1 MADPDLL
8 ISFLVVV
15 RNERD
20 YIEQCLQSM
29 LHQTLAPTR
38 YEILV
43 IDGMSTDGS
52 RELIKQMIDQHAD
65 RSVRLL
71 DNPGRILSSGWN
83 IGIKAARGRYVIRP
97 DAHGEVP
104 ENFLQMSL
112 AVIEATPGGTAGGG
126 SGRGAWACRARRR
139 DSRGR
144 SAGSTCA
151 WKTIRSRYRNSSDWY
166 ACNGPICT

>member
-1 MADPDLL
+1 
-8 ISFLVVV
+8 
-15 RNERD
+15 
-20 YIEQCLQSM
+20 M
-29 LHQTLAPTR
+29 LHQTRAPTQ

-52 RELIKQMIDQHAD
+52 RELIKQRIDQHAD

-104 ENFLQMSL
+104 ENFLQRSL
-112 AVIEATPGGTAGGG
+112 AVMEAHPEATAVGGIVDTQGAGFGG
-126 SGRGAWACRARRR
+126 E
-139 DSRGR
+139 
-144 SAGSTCA
+144 
-151 WKTIRSRYRNSSDWY
+151 TI
-166 ACNGPICT
+166 AAVM